1 VLSASDIAR
10 GVQGALRF
18 LRRDPGAPH
27 YFGNT
32 FESCLASFR
41 VMVLAAP
48 IYALYIWL
56 YYSRVETTA
65 DDFEIMAVEA
75 MHFVVDWLLFP
86 VLFYEIARRRQWL
99 ANYPRYIAALN
110 WINLPVLVLAVIGL
124 AVTLVAPRPVGQLVQ
139 IGLQFLFYYWFLM
152 TTRLSLGIS
161 WPLSVVLL
169 VVNWMPSLM
178 LSLIVDRLLGVV
190 PMPGS

>member
-1 VLSASDIAR
+1 MLSASEIAR
-10 GVQGALRF
+10 GTQGALRF
-18 LRRDPGAPH
+18 LQRDPGAP
-27 YFGNT
+27 FCFDNT
-32 FESCLASFR
+32 MEGCLRSFR
-41 VMVLAAP
+41 VMAIAAP
-48 IYALYIWL
+48 LYSLYLLL
-56 YYSRVETTA
+56 YYSRVDVAA
-65 DDFEIMAVEA
+65 DTLEIAAVEA

-110 WINLPVLVLAVIGL
+110 WINLPVLMLAVVGL
-124 AVTLVAPRPVGQLVQ
+124 AVTLVAPRPVGQVIQ

-152 TTRLSLGIS
+152 ATRLSLGIG

-190 PMPGS
+190 PVPGG

>member
-1 VLSASDIAR
+1 MLSASDIAR
-10 GVQGALRF
+10 GTQGAVRF
-18 LRRDPGAPH
+18 LQRDPGAPF
-27 YFGNT
+27 YFENT
-32 FESCLASFR
+32 TEGCLRSFR

-48 IYALYIWL
+48 LYGLYLAL
-56 YYSRVETTA
+56 YYSSIATTA
-65 DDFEIMAVEA
+65 DAFEIVAIEA

-110 WINLPVLVLAVIGL
+110 WINLPVLMLAVIGL
-124 AVTLVAPRPVGQLVQ
+124 AVMLVAPRPVGQVIQ

-169 VVNWMPSLM
+169 IVNWMPSLL